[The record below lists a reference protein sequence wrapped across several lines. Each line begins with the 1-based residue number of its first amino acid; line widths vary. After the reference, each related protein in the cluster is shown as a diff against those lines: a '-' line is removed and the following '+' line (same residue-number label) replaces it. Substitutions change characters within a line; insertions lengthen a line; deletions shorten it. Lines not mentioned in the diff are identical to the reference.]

1 MGEGGS
7 DAPGTAHIRVALHRC
22 PAPAGGLEIQPPL
35 NPAGDGGPLN
45 GHHSASPLPPGTNRA
60 FAVDLSDADFGRSCS
75 GCTGRRLLCLVGV
88 QQRSR
93 ALINYGVVCF
103 ALAVLWFYFS
113 NVMGKLGRSFSLMLL
128 GLLFLGGGWILEKTR
143 RRLVRHVE
151 EAL

>member
-1 MGEGGS
+1 MAIILPHLYRQKPTEHLQWIYPTPIL
-7 DAPGTAHIRVALHRC
+7 AAHVLVALV
-22 PAPAGGLEIQPPL
+22 A
-35 NPAGDGGPLN
+35 
-45 GHHSASPLPPGTNRA
+45 A
-60 FAVDLSDADFGRSCS
+60 FFAWW
-75 GCTGRRLLCLVGV
+75 GV

-93 ALINYGVVCF
+93 ALINYGVACF

-151 EAL
+151 EAA